1 VSLAAFENYYTKEAD
16 TWEFQAL
23 TRARIVWA
31 TSADFADL
39 VRLKVETILRRQRS
53 VAQTALDVLAM
64 RALMEKER
72 PAKSFWDFK
81 LSIGG
86 QVDAEFAAQY
96 LQLIHGEAGGPLRVG
111 TLQALSAMSRAG
123 LAPAAEIEALSVA
136 WKVQQA
142 LAQVMRVSLTA
153 QDDPRNEPEAFQRKL
168 ARAVHTRRLDTLEKK
183 LRDIRK
189 RARMA
194 FEKIVRPNEN

>member
-1 VSLAAFENYYTKEAD
+1 AFENYYTKDAD

-31 TSADFADL
+31 SSADFADL
-39 VRLKVETILRRQRS
+39 VRLKIETILRAQRS
-53 VAQTALDVLAM
+53 RGETALDVLNM

-72 PAKSFWDFK
+72 PPKSFWDFK
-81 LSIGG
+81 LSVGG

-96 LQLIHGEAGGPLRVG
+96 LQLIHASEGGPLRSG
-111 TLQALSAMSRAG
+111 TLQALSAMQRAG
-123 LAPAAEIEALSVA
+123 LAPASEIEALSVA
-136 WKVQQA
+136 WRVQQS
-142 LAQVMRVSLTA
+142 LAQVMRVSLTET
-153 QDDPRNEPEAFQRKL
+153 DDPHNEPEGFQRKL

-189 RARMA
+189 RARAA
-194 FEKIVRPNEN
+194 FEAIVSPN